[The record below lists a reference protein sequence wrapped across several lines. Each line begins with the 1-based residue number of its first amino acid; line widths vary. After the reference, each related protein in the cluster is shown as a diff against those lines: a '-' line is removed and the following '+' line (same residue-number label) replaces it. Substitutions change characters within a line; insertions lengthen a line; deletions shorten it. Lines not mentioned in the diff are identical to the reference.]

1 QKPLEVARRSTFLE
15 ECLAYQPALWLR
27 CAGCP
32 ARRSVWTAAD
42 GHSGS
47 GHRTSFDRRL
57 RRVSLDEQSSAPGR
71 YRGRRRVP
79 VAPRSHYAAVV
90 TTAIVGA
97 GVVALGAGAAF
108 DDAKANPALT
118 ASGLD
123 QELLERAEAAE
134 RVDRAE
140 RQSEGLNSSIA
151 EAPETWLL
159 PTPEFDVSSP
169 YGERWG
175 RLHGGVDLAVPLGTP
190 VYAMNSGTVVLA
202 RWHGG
207 YGYAVIIDHGNG
219 EQTLYGHNSS
229 LLVSEGQQVD
239 A

>member
-1 QKPLEVARRSTFLE
+1 M
-15 ECLAYQPALWLR
+15 
-27 CAGCP
+27 
-32 ARRSVWTAAD
+32 
-42 GHSGS
+42 
-47 GHRTSFDRRL
+47 
-57 RRVSLDEQSSAPGR
+57 DEQSSAPGR

-239 A
+239 AGDRIALAGNTGYSFGPHIHLEVHINGEAIDPIPWLRERGVDLVAGTDPLYTG